1 MAHDK
6 QPSLN
11 QGREPVGRCAVG
23 QVECELQISASD
35 RPARQSVP
43 VAEPVDDYGGS
54 RLEVS
59 VTPPTDLLARCVEG
73 AAVRL
78 GDLRAEGFRT
88 LGDGGP
94 VLTAGGPVRGPAGPA
109 GLFVP

>member
-6 QPSLN
+6 QPSLS

-43 VAEPVDDYGGS
+43 VAEPVDDHGGS
-54 RLEVS
+54 CLEVGI
-59 VTPPTDLLARCVEG
+59 TPPADLLACCVEG
-73 AAVRL
+73 AAV
-78 GDLRAEGFRT
+78 
-88 LGDGGP
+88 
-94 VLTAGGPVRGPAGPA
+94 
-109 GLFVP
+109 